1 MGIPVG
7 KITDN
12 YGITVERLTYAI
24 NPDKWDSQIL
34 ADFASQY
41 GSPRQYSI
49 LERAKLIGT
58 FGAVSR
64 LLDIIQQSTLAP
76 YSGKGR
82 KPKSVLPEN
91 RKKPKK
97 EDDYELDSMNTE
109 DINKALGLHRKEQ

>member
-1 MGIPVG
+1 MGVLVG
-7 KITDN
+7 KIADD
-12 YGITVERLTYAI
+12 YGVTVERLTYAI
-24 NPDKWDSQIL
+24 NPDKWDGQIL

-41 GSPRQYSI
+41 GSPRQYTI

-58 FGAVSR
+58 FGATAR

-76 YSGKGR
+76 YSGKGV

-91 RKKPKK
+91 QKKE

>member
-7 KITDN
+7 KIASAF
-12 YGITVERLTYAI
+12 GFTVERLTYAVD
-24 NPDKWDSQIL
+24 PDQWDSQIL

-41 GSPRQYSI
+41 GSPRQYTI
-49 LERAKLIGT
+49 IERAKLIGT
-58 FGAVSR
+58 FGATAR

-91 RKKPKK
+91 RKNTKK
-97 EDDYELDSMNTE
+97 EDYELDSMNTE

>member
-1 MGIPVG
+1 MGIPLG
-7 KITDN
+7 KIASAF
-12 YGITVERLTYAI
+12 GFTVERLTYAI
-24 NPDKWDSQIL
+24 NPDQWDSQIL

-41 GSPRQYSI
+41 GSPRQYTI

-58 FGAVSR
+58 FGATAR

-76 YSGKGR
+76 YSGNGR

-91 RKKPKK
+91 RKNTKK
-97 EDDYELDSMNTE
+97 EDYELDSMNTE

>member
-1 MGIPVG
+1 MGILVG
-7 KITDN
+7 KIASAF
-12 YGITVERLTYAI
+12 GFTVERLTYAI
-24 NPDKWDSQIL
+24 NPDQWDSQIL

-41 GSPRQYSI
+41 GSPRNYTLI
-49 LERAKLIGT
+49 ERAKLIGT
-58 FGAVSR
+58 FGATAR

-91 RKKPKK
+91 RKNTKK
-97 EDDYELDSMNTE
+97 EDYELDSMNTE

>member
-7 KITDN
+7 KIASAF
-12 YGITVERLTYAI
+12 GFTVERLTYAI
-24 NPDKWDSQIL
+24 DPDKWDSQIL

-41 GSPRQYSI
+41 GSPKNYSI
-49 LERAKLIGT
+49 IERAKLIGT
-58 FGAVSR
+58 FGAVAR

-91 RKKPKK
+91 RRNTKK
-97 EDDYELDSMNTE
+97 EDYELDSMNTE
-109 DINKALGLHRKEQ
+109 DIDKALGLHRKEQ

>member
-1 MGIPVG
+1 MGIPLG
-7 KITDN
+7 KIASAF
-12 YGITVERLTYAI
+12 GFSVERLTYAI

-58 FGAVSR
+58 FGATAR

-76 YSGKGR
+76 YSGKGQ

-91 RKKPKK
+91 RKNTKK
-97 EDDYELDSMNTE
+97 EDYELDSMNTE

>member
-1 MGIPVG
+1 MGIPLG
-7 KITDN
+7 KIASAF
-12 YGITVERLTYAI
+12 GFTVERLTYAI
-24 NPDKWDSQIL
+24 NPDQWDAQIL

-41 GSPRQYSI
+41 GSPRQYTI

-58 FGAVSR
+58 FGAVAR

-91 RKKPKK
+91 RKNTKT
-97 EDDYELDSMNTE
+97 EDYELDSMNTE
-109 DINKALGLHRKEQ
+109 DINKALGLRRKEQ

>member
-1 MGIPVG
+1 MGISLG
-7 KITDN
+7 KIASAF
-12 YGITVERLTYAI
+12 GFTVERLTYAI
-24 NPDKWDSQIL
+24 NPDQWDSQIL

-41 GSPRQYSI
+41 GSPRNYTI
-49 LERAKLIGT
+49 IERAKLIGT
-58 FGAVSR
+58 FGATAR

-91 RKKPKK
+91 RKNTKK
-97 EDDYELDSMNTE
+97 EDYELDSMNTE

>member
-7 KITDN
+7 KIA
-12 YGITVERLTYAI
+12 GAFGFTVERLTYAV
-24 NPDKWDSQIL
+24 NPDQWDSQIL

-41 GSPRQYSI
+41 GSPRQYTI
-49 LERAKLIGT
+49 IERAKLIGT
-58 FGAVSR
+58 FGATAR

-76 YSGKGR
+76 YSGRGR

-91 RKKPKK
+91 RKNTKK
-97 EDDYELDSMNTE
+97 EDYELDSMNTE

>member
-7 KITDN
+7 KIASAF
-12 YGITVERLTYAI
+12 GFTVERLTYAI
-24 NPDKWDSQIL
+24 NPDQWDSQIL

-41 GSPRQYSI
+41 GSPRNYTLI
-49 LERAKLIGT
+49 ERAKLIGT
-58 FGAVSR
+58 FGATAR

-91 RKKPKK
+91 RKNTKK
-97 EDDYELDSMNTE
+97 EDYELDSMNTE
-109 DINKALGLHRKEQ
+109 DIDKALGLHRKEQ

>member
-7 KITDN
+7 KIASAF
-12 YGITVERLTYAI
+12 GFTVERLTYAI
-24 NPDKWDSQIL
+24 NPDQWDSQIL

-41 GSPRQYSI
+41 GSPKNYTI
-49 LERAKLIGT
+49 IERAKLIGT
-58 FGAVSR
+58 FGATVR

-91 RKKPKK
+91 RKNTKK
-97 EDDYELDSMNTE
+97 EDYELDSMNTE
-109 DINKALGLHRKEQ
+109 DINKALGLPRKEQ

>member
-7 KITDN
+7 KIASAF
-12 YGITVERLTYAI
+12 GFTVERLTYAI
-24 NPDKWDSQIL
+24 NPDQWDSQIL

-41 GSPRQYSI
+41 GSPRQYSLI
-49 LERAKLIGT
+49 ERAKLIGT
-58 FGAVSR
+58 FGATAR

-91 RKKPKK
+91 RKNTKK
-97 EDDYELDSMNTE
+97 EDYELDSMNTE
-109 DINKALGLHRKEQ
+109 DIDKALGLHRKEQ

>member
-7 KITDN
+7 KIASAF
-12 YGITVERLTYAI
+12 GFTVERLTYAI
-24 NPDKWDSQIL
+24 NPDQWDSQIL

-41 GSPRQYSI
+41 GSPKNYTI
-49 LERAKLIGT
+49 IERAKLIGT
-58 FGAVSR
+58 FGATAR

-91 RKKPKK
+91 RKSTKK
-97 EDDYELDSMNTE
+97 EDYELDSMNTE

>member
-7 KITDN
+7 KIASAF
-12 YGITVERLTYAI
+12 GFTVERLTYAI
-24 NPDKWDSQIL
+24 NPDQWDSQIL

-41 GSPRQYSI
+41 GSPRNYTI
-49 LERAKLIGT
+49 IERAKLIGT
-58 FGAVSR
+58 FGATAR

-82 KPKSVLPEN
+82 KPKSVLPED
-91 RKKPKK
+91 RKNTKK
-97 EDDYELDSMNTE
+97 EDYELDSMNTE

>member
-7 KITDN
+7 KIASAF
-12 YGITVERLTYAI
+12 GFTVERLTYAI
-24 NPDKWDSQIL
+24 NPDQWDSQVL

-41 GSPRQYSI
+41 GSPKNYTI
-49 LERAKLIGT
+49 IERAKLIGT
-58 FGAVSR
+58 FGATAR

-91 RKKPKK
+91 RKNTKK
-97 EDDYELDSMNTE
+97 EDYELDSMNTE

>member
-7 KITDN
+7 KIASAF
-12 YGITVERLTYAI
+12 GFTVERLTYAI
-24 NPDKWDSQIL
+24 NPDQWDSQIL

-41 GSPRQYSI
+41 GSPRHYTLI
-49 LERAKLIGT
+49 ERAKLIGT
-58 FGAVSR
+58 FGATAR

-82 KPKSVLPEN
+82 KPKSVLPAN
-91 RKKPKK
+91 RKNTKT
-97 EDDYELDSMNTE
+97 EDYELDSMNTE

>member
-7 KITDN
+7 KIASAF
-12 YGITVERLTYAI
+12 GFTVERLTYAI
-24 NPDKWDSQIL
+24 DPDKWDSQVL

-41 GSPRQYSI
+41 GSPRQYTI
-49 LERAKLIGT
+49 IERAKLIGT
-58 FGAVSR
+58 FGATVR

-91 RKKPKK
+91 RKNTKK
-97 EDDYELDSMNTE
+97 EDYELDSMNTE

>member
-7 KITDN
+7 KIASAF
-12 YGITVERLTYAI
+12 GFTVERLTYAI
-24 NPDKWDSQIL
+24 DPDQWDAQIL

-41 GSPRQYSI
+41 GSPKNYSI
-49 LERAKLIGT
+49 IERAKLIGT
-58 FGAVSR
+58 FGATAR

-91 RKKPKK
+91 RKNTKK
-97 EDDYELDSMNTE
+97 EDYELDSMNTE
-109 DINKALGLHRKEQ
+109 DIDKALGLRRKEQ

>member
-7 KITDN
+7 KIADN

-41 GSPRQYSI
+41 GSPRQYTI

-58 FGAVSR
+58 FGAVAR

-91 RKKPKK
+91 QKKKK
-97 EDDYELDSMNTE
+97 KKDYELDSMNTE
-109 DINKALGLHRKEQ
+109 DIDKALGLHRKEQ

>member
-1 MGIPVG
+1 MGIPLG
-7 KITDN
+7 KIASAF
-12 YGITVERLTYAI
+12 GFTVERLTYAI
-24 NPDKWDSQIL
+24 DPDKWDSQIL

-41 GSPRQYSI
+41 GSPRQYTLI
-49 LERAKLIGT
+49 ERAKLIGT
-58 FGAVSR
+58 FGATAR

-91 RKKPKK
+91 RKNTKK
-97 EDDYELDSMNTE
+97 EDYELDSMNTE

>member
-1 MGIPVG
+1 MGIPLG
-7 KITDN
+7 KIASAF
-12 YGITVERLTYAI
+12 GFTVERLTYAI
-24 NPDKWDSQIL
+24 NPDQWDSQIL

-41 GSPRQYSI
+41 GSPKNYTI
-49 LERAKLIGT
+49 IERAKLIGT
-58 FGAVSR
+58 FGATAR

-91 RKKPKK
+91 RKNTKK
-97 EDDYELDSMNTE
+97 EDYELDSMNTE

>member
-1 MGIPVG
+1 MGVLVG
-7 KITDN
+7 KIAND

-41 GSPRQYSI
+41 GSPRQYSLI
-49 LERAKLIGT
+49 ERAKLIGT
-58 FGAVSR
+58 FGATAR

-76 YSGKGR
+76 YSGKGS

-91 RKKPKK
+91 QKDTKQ
-97 EDDYELDSMNTE
+97 EDYELDSMNTE
-109 DINKALGLHRKEQ
+109 DIDKALGLHRKE

>member
-7 KITDN
+7 KIASAF
-12 YGITVERLTYAI
+12 GFTVERLTYAI
-24 NPDKWDSQIL
+24 NPDQWDSQIL

-41 GSPRQYSI
+41 GSPRQYTI
-49 LERAKLIGT
+49 IERAKLIGT
-58 FGAVSR
+58 FGATAR

-76 YSGKGR
+76 YSSKGR

-91 RKKPKK
+91 RKNTKK
-97 EDDYELDSMNTE
+97 EDYELDSMNTE

>member
-7 KITDN
+7 KIADN
-12 YGITVERLTYAI
+12 YGTTVERLTYAI
-24 NPDKWDSQIL
+24 NPDKWDNQIL

-41 GSPRQYSI
+41 GSPRQYTI
-49 LERAKLIGT
+49 LERAKLLGT
-58 FGAVSR
+58 FGAVAR

-82 KPKSVLPEN
+82 KPRSVLPEN
-91 RKKPKK
+91 RKKNK
-97 EDDYELDSMNTE
+97 EDYELDSMNTE

>member
-7 KITDN
+7 KIADN

-41 GSPRQYSI
+41 GSPRQYTI

-58 FGAVSR
+58 FGATAR

-91 RKKPKK
+91 RKNTKN
-97 EDDYELDSMNTE
+97 EDYELDSMNTE
-109 DINKALGLHRKEQ
+109 DINKALGLHRKE